1 MSNANH
7 TPFCGAGQPSE
18 ARQPKAARA
27 TRIGVLHLAAGK
39 PTESSLRPRGWMYSP
54 EIREPRQRKR
64 QTAAI
69 SPTYGDD
76 DQSGQDK
83 SPCSTHLHHRKTN
96 FTFVYFQNVR
106 LLLDGA
112 LANRAHCRFSLM
124 SLTIM
129 SAYARVYN
137 WRRLYPLGQETMS
150 NSRRKFQWIETR
162 KRNGLKR
169 EGASD

>member
-1 MSNANH
+1 
-7 TPFCGAGQPSE
+7 
-18 ARQPKAARA
+18 
-27 TRIGVLHLAAGK
+27 
-39 PTESSLRPRGWMYSP
+39 MYSP

-83 SPCSTHLHHRKTN
+83 SPCSTHLHSRKTN

-112 LANRAHCRFSLM
+112 FQRGGDEADEERVRRGRARLELGVELAGDEVRMLRLRKLDDLHKPAVWREA
-124 SLTIM
+124 
-129 SAYARVYN
+129 AY
-137 WRRLYPLGQETMS
+137 P
-150 NSRRKFQWIETR
+150 
-162 KRNGLKR
+162 
-169 EGASD
+169 

>member
-1 MSNANH
+1 MH
-7 TPFCGAGQPSE
+7 RSE
-18 ARQPKAARA
+18 AEGRFGEAEPVGRASVCARA

-76 DQSGQDK
+76 NQSGQDK

-96 FTFVYFQNVR
+96 FTFVCFQNVR
-106 LLLDGA
+106 LLLGGA
-112 LANRAHCRFSLM
+112 QLSATRTNPYA
-124 SLTIM
+124 LTLPI
-129 SAYARVYN
+129 SRSTSHLYHNPCQKCHIQPARPSRN
-137 WRRLYPLGQETMS
+137 P
-150 NSRRKFQWIETR
+150 SRRT
-162 KRNGLKR
+162 
-169 EGASD
+169 